1 MPFLYHS
8 QAEVQAEL
16 KNIDIQATGTIIITS
31 QIEGYM
37 TASESVITGKIGR
50 RYSMPITLAVNPVSY
65 SILNKIAILLTAGR
79 CEQILRRNA
88 VENGNASDLTK
99 NRSMI
104 KEAETMIDDIL
115 SDTLLLT
122 DATRY
127 KAISTNVSYD
137 NSGGAPVIQ
146 KGVKQW

>member
-1 MPFLYHS
+1 MPFLYHTE
-8 QAEVQAEL
+8 AEVKAEL
-16 KNIDIQATGTIIITS
+16 KNIDIQASGTIIITS
-31 QIEGYM
+31 QVEGYM
-37 TASESVITGKIGR
+37 TASESVITGKVGR
-50 RYSMPITLAVNPVSY
+50 RYTLPITAALNPVSY

-88 VENGNASDLTK
+88 VENGNAADLAKT
-99 NRSMI
+99 RSMI
-104 KEAETMIDDIL
+104 KEAETMIEDIL
-115 SDTLLLT
+115 EDKLLLT

-127 KAISTNVSYD
+127 KSISTNVSYD